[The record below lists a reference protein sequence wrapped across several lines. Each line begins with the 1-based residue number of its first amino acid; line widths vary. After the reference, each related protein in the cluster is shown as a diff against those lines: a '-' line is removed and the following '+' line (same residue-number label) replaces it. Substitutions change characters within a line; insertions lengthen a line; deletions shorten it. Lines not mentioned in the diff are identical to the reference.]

1 MLLYTFQSNAQAQ
14 ARRRWANLLISAFLC
29 TYSASHSWAQEP
41 ESEEY
46 VSGRS
51 SIALIGLSAQPA
63 SLESGQ
69 STGVAINYTHLLSP
83 PKERGIQFRLGG
95 LMSYEEVNENSL
107 AWSVHHQILRLG
119 VEQENTWQL
128 GRGSFGLTLG
138 LAGLTIME
146 RQTRLQAK
154 RLAQGEDQK
163 ELALYREASV
173 FLPEVSIAPTS
184 RLKLIQRPWGTIG
197 LLGRLMFTYHPLND
211 ELPRD
216 VKELSWGALFG
227 VFFTPSSR
235 GSHSPLSLES
245 PL

>member
-1 MLLYTFQSNAQAQ
+1 MLFSTFQSNAQAQ

-119 VEQENTWQL
+119 VEQENTWQFAIFQRNSIDRDPTVVERKICEL
-128 GRGSFGLTLG
+128 LKFSADFREWCKTPVRSETFAKFLEDRG
-138 LAGLTIME
+138 
-146 RQTRLQAK
+146 
-154 RLAQGEDQK
+154 
-163 ELALYREASV
+163 
-173 FLPEVSIAPTS
+173 
-184 RLKLIQRPWGTIG
+184 
-197 LLGRLMFTYHPLND
+197 LN
-211 ELPRD
+211 
-216 VKELSWGALFG
+216 K
-227 VFFTPSSR
+227 
-235 GSHSPLSLES
+235 
-245 PL
+245 